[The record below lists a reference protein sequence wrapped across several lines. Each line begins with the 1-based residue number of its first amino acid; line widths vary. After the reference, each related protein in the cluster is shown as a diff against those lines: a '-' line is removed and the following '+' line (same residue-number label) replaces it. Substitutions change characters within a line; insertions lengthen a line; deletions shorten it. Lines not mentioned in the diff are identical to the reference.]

1 MNEYTNLNGRAAL
14 AGAAMASLVG
24 ATTDSGEYLSEK
36 VSVGDLWLI
45 LDHLI
50 PVVRKHLIEEGQK
63 VGTAPPDLT
72 PDELLVWN
80 NAAVRGFIRD
90 EKKIQAIKEAR
101 SLTGMSLKEA
111 KDFVERMEAMRKAT
125 GGTAWLL

>member
-1 MNEYTNLNGRAAL
+1 MNEYTHLNGRAAL
-14 AGAAMASLVG
+14 AGGAMASLVG

-50 PVVRKHLIEEGQK
+50 PVVHKHLMEESRTTGS
-63 VGTAPPDLT
+63 APPGLT

-80 NAAVRGFIRD
+80 NSAVRGFIRD

-111 KDFVERMEAMRKAT
+111 KDFVERMEAMRKAS

>member
-1 MNEYTNLNGRAAL
+1 MNEYSNLNGRAAL
-14 AGAAMASLVG
+14 AGSAMASLME
-24 ATTDSGEYLSEK
+24 ATTDSGEYLSER

-50 PVVRKHLIEEGQK
+50 PVVRKSLIEEGQK
-63 VGTAPPDLT
+63 VGTAPADLT

-80 NAAVRGFIRD
+80 NSAVRGFIRD

>member
-14 AGAAMASLVG
+14 AGGAMASLVG

-50 PVVRKHLIEEGQK
+50 PVVRKHLIEEDRTMG
-63 VGTAPPDLT
+63 GAPPDLNS
-72 PDELLVWN
+72 DELLVWGN
-80 NAAVRGFIRD
+80 SAVRGFIRD
-90 EKKIQAIKEAR
+90 GQKIQAIKEAR
-101 SLTGMSLKEA
+101 SLTGMSLKQA

-125 GGTAWLL
+125 GGTGWLL